1 MNTDI
6 AHTNHRDSRDP
17 RDSRTATPGH
27 KAVLVSEA
35 AFRQLKSI
43 QSWKACE
50 QIPVRFDLKDIATA
64 FVEEA
69 MAIPGF
75 RERVLQRAL
84 ANVTSLLTTTK
95 KE

>member
-6 AHTNHRDSRDP
+6 AQTNHRDP
-17 RDSRTATPGH
+17 RESRTATPGH

-69 MAIPGF
+69 MTIPGF
-75 RERVLQRAL
+75 RERVLHRAL
-84 ANVTSLLTTTK
+84 VNVSALLITSTK